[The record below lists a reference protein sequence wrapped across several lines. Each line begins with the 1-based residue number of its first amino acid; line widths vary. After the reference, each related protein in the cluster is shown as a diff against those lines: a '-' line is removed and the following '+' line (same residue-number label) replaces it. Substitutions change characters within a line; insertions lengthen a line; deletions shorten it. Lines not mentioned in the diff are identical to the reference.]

1 MLVSFQKG
9 FTRKMKTAKYALL
22 ISLVCGGIFLCGC
35 KPDQSDPA
43 TNAANGT
50 DTNSVATNS
59 PATNA
64 DGTVTQ
70 PPPPSINAVTS
81 DTGTAFDLKTMQVKL
96 TTELSQNGK
105 VVFLGRGLYF
115 FAVNETEAFDTVS
128 SYLREHTNL
137 LSIAVFSAKENYDN
151 VWYVANGNIDL
162 RGFPSSLNI
171 SNGIFAI
178 LRDR

>member
-1 MLVSFQKG
+1 
-9 FTRKMKTAKYALL
+9 MKTTKYGLL
-22 ISLVCGGIFLCGC
+22 VAFVCGGIFICGC
-35 KPDQSDPA
+35 RPDPSATPA
-43 TNAANGT
+43 DGS

-70 PPPPSINAVTS
+70 PPLPSTNAVTS
-81 DTGTAFDLKTMQVKL
+81 DTGAALDLKTMQVKL
-96 TTELSQNGK
+96 TTELSQNSK
-105 VVFLGRGLYF
+105 VVCLGRGLYF
-115 FAVNETEAFDTVS
+115 FAANETEAFDTVS

-151 VWYVANGNIDL
+151 VWYVGNGNIDL

-178 LRDR
+178 FRDR